1 MASPA
6 DLSWRRRLLSPSGLA
21 FVLLCLFLPFIG
33 VSCEGGLGTLEVRV
47 SGWDMAANGRPSI
60 TGTGL
65 LGSDGTGQPG
75 LVREFSEAG
84 AEERVGVQPFM
95 LAGVLGVVVALV
107 LGVVLPTAFS
117 RALGGLI
124 ATGLATV
131 AVAVNQ
137 AVVLAQLE
145 ERLRTDA
152 AWLAADAVVG
162 TRAGFW
168 ITLAVLVAVAA
179 HDIAGLVPARRG
191 PPAAPVPP
199 GAYAGPPPPGPPPP
213 GQPPPGPPPAPPAG
227 YPPPGYP
234 PVGYP
239 APQEPQGPP
248 LGRPAD
254 PYGPPFGDPGTP
266 GTPGDPPFGRGGGGD
281 PYGPPY
287 G

>member
-47 SGWDMAANGRPSI
+47 SGWDMAVSGHPSI

-65 LGSDGTGQPG
+65 LGADGTGQPG

-95 LAGVLGVVVALV
+95 LAGVLAVLVALV

-124 ATGLATV
+124 AAGA
-131 AVAVNQ
+131 AAASIAVNE
-137 AVVLAQLE
+137 AVVLAELE
-145 ERLRTDA
+145 ERLRSDA
-152 AWLAADAVVG
+152 AWLATDAVAG

-168 ITLAVLVAVAA
+168 ITLAVLGAVAA
-179 HDIAGLVPARRG
+179 HDLAGLVTSRHG
-191 PPAAPVPP
+191 PPAAGPP
-199 GAYAGPPPPGPPPP
+199 ASAPAGAHAVPPPPGFPQAPP
-213 GQPPPGPPPAPPAG
+213 GPFPPPPAPF
-227 YPPPGYP
+227 PGN
-234 PVGYP
+234 
-239 APQEPQGPP
+239 AGPP
-248 LGRPAD
+248 LGRPPAD
-254 PYGPPFGDPGTP
+254 PYGPPFGDRGPDTSE
-266 GTPGDPPFGRGGGGD
+266 DPRFGRGGD